1 MPIQI
6 NGNLF
11 YTTREAC
18 NEAAISRATIFRW
31 LRKGVLKQLRK
42 DRRGWRLFT
51 EHDLN
56 ILRTEA
62 GRIEVEDIR

>member
-1 MPIQI
+1 MPIRI
-6 NGNLF
+6 DGDLY

-18 NEAAISRATIFRW
+18 REVAVSRATIFRW

-51 EHDLN
+51 EDDLD
-56 ILRTEA
+56 ILRAEA
-62 GRIEVEDIR
+62 EKIEVEELR